1 MISWLRHG
9 LLGFSRDGGEMPRL
23 WSNLWLDLR
32 VLGVFRLALG
42 AASLVEVT
50 ELITFQGAFLDENGV
65 CPLAKM
71 SSGTMFDLYLAC
83 KSPESVF
90 VLLLMHLLAVLC
102 FMFGFWTRLSG
113 FVCWVFAMSQH
124 HRLSNCVE
132 YGGDRLRSHLFFW
145 SLFQPLGLVWSIDAY
160 LQSGKASQV
169 DVPATEWIPLCF
181 CPRAIEELP
190 HPKKEKP
197 VRNTAAP
204 LSAFLILLQL
214 ASMYEYT
221 ASTKVGESW
230 ESGDAVLQTLHLTQ
244 YARQPVAGILA
255 LFPSICRLF
264 THATLY
270 IEKYGWLL
278 AFLPFQLSR
287 LLAFS
292 MFFGLHF
299 GLNLSLRVG
308 GFQLFVLSAWC
319 VALPRCMLDLLE
331 AQLQRFWP
339 RFAQLLVIS
348 QTPVGPSA
356 AKRAMRLGCVTA
368 FNLLGFSLIFL
379 AIAEGCLHRDRNQCA
394 MAPLMRD
401 FGAQQL
407 LKKLD
412 LLQRYNMF
420 SPDPPR
426 KAVRVQL
433 YGVLASSQCKV
444 GVQEFWKYCRVVEL
458 WSDRG
463 FPSCATKMSLQT
475 WENLSAPARQPVDFA
490 TNRWR
495 KLVEKTEKSK
505 GLGGYMCSQW
515 QASHSPSQ
523 QLLGLWLVR
532 VSSEW
537 PKVKESFTGEMKYWC
552 SSHAKELMQKLPPQP
567 WLD

>member
-1 MISWLRHG
+1 MISWRHG
-9 LLGFSRDGGEMPRL
+9 ALRPSWL
-23 WSNLWLDLR
+23 WSDLWLDLR
-32 VLGVFRLALG
+32 ALGVFRLALG
-42 AASLVEVT
+42 AASLVEVI

-65 CPLAKM
+65 CPLSRM
-71 SSGTMFDLYLAC
+71 SRGTMFDLYLAC

-90 VLLLMHLLAVLC
+90 LLLLMQLLAVLC
-102 FMFGFWTRLSG
+102 FMLGFWTRVSG

-160 LQSGKASQV
+160 LQSVKASHV
-169 DVPATEWIPLCF
+169 DVPATEWIPWCF
-181 CPRAIEELP
+181 CPRAIQELP

-244 YARQPVAGILA
+244 YARQPVASILA
-255 LFPSICRLF
+255 LFPSLCRLF

-270 IEKYGWLL
+270 IEKYGWFL

-287 LLAFS
+287 FLAFS

-308 GFQLFVLSAWC
+308 SFQLFVLSAWC
-319 VALPRCMLDLLE
+319 VALPRYLLDCLE
-331 AQLQRFWP
+331 AQLQRFP
-339 RFAQLLVIS
+339 RLAQLLVMS
-348 QTPVGPSA
+348 QAPIRPSA
-356 AKRAMRLGCVTA
+356 AKIAMRLGCVTA
-368 FNLLGFSLIFL
+368 CNLLGFSLIFL

-394 MAPLMRD
+394 MAPVMHD

-407 LKKLD
+407 LTKLD

-433 YGVLASSQCKV
+433 YGVLASPQCTV
-444 GVQEFWKYCRVVEL
+444 GVPEFWKSCRVVEL

-475 WENLSAPARQPVDFA
+475 WENLSAPAKQPVDFA

-495 KLVEKTEKSK
+495 KLVENSEKSK

-515 QASHSPSQ
+515 QASHSHFQ

-537 PKVKESFTGEMKYWC
+537 PNVKESFAGEMKYWC

>member
-1 MISWLRHG
+1 M
-9 LLGFSRDGGEMPRL
+9 
-23 WSNLWLDLR
+23 
-32 VLGVFRLALG
+32 
-42 AASLVEVT
+42 
-50 ELITFQGAFLDENGV
+50 
-65 CPLAKM
+65 
-71 SSGTMFDLYLAC
+71 
-83 KSPESVF
+83 
-90 VLLLMHLLAVLC
+90 
-102 FMFGFWTRLSG
+102 
-113 FVCWVFAMSQH
+113 
-124 HRLSNCVE
+124 
-132 YGGDRLRSHLFFW
+132 RSHLFFW

-169 DVPATEWIPLCF
+169 DVPATEWIPFCF
-181 CPRAIEELP
+181 CPRAIEESP

-244 YARQPVAGILA
+244 YARQPVASILA

-420 SPDPPR
+420 SQIPPER
-426 KAVRVQL
+426 PCGYSSMVSWPHPNVRSVSRNFGNIAGSL
-433 YGVLASSQCKV
+433 SYGAIGDS
-444 GVQEFWKYCRVVEL
+444 
-458 WSDRG
+458 
-463 FPSCATKMSLQT
+463 P
-475 WENLSAPARQPVDFA
+475 PARPRCHCRPGIISLHLRGSRWISQRIDGGNWWKKPKRAKALEDTCVPNGKPV
-490 TNRWR
+490 TH
-495 KLVEKTEKSK
+495 LPSSC
-505 GLGGYMCSQW
+505 LGCG
-515 QASHSPSQ
+515 
-523 QLLGLWLVR
+523 
-532 VSSEW
+532 
-537 PKVKESFTGEMKYWC
+537 WC
-552 SSHAKELMQKLPPQP
+552 GCPRNGPR
-567 WLD
+567 